1 MQNGVKRTVPIIRLK
16 LLIRDDTERIR
27 QETLQALADELGRY
41 FGSSPAGTWVEAD
54 YLPAEQYAENLC
66 ELAEDVKPTLVYV
79 LRHHLPHQEE
89 LAREASELAR
99 IVANRLQRPRRN
111 THIFYEPAGKGRVA
125 IGGTLIR

>member
-1 MQNGVKRTVPIIRLK
+1 MQNGVKNTVPIIRLK
-16 LLIRDDTERIR
+16 LLIRDNAERIK

-41 FGSSPAGTWVEAD
+41 FESKPATTWLEVD

-66 ELAEDVKPTLVYV
+66 EPAEDVKPTLVYV
-79 LRHHLPHQEE
+79 LRHHLPHEEE
-89 LAREASELAR
+89 LVREASELAR

-125 IGGTLIR
+125 FGGTLVR